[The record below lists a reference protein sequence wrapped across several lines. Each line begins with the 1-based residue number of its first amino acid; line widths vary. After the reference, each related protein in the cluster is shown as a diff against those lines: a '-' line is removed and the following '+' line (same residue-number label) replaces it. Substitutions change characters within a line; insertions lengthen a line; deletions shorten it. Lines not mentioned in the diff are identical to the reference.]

1 LSNSGPAVR
10 LDSEGWELGL
20 PEDRYRSNHAA
31 VFGCYSPPRRL
42 RPVRRGRI
50 DAYDKDGKV
59 LTYSGEGPGENGKLT
74 KMKTT
79 SEMKDKDTVI
89 FKMYG
94 VGKDGKDVEMVT
106 ITYKRKK

>member
-1 LSNSGPAVR
+1 M
-10 LDSEGWELGL
+10 
-20 PEDRYRSNHAA
+20 
-31 VFGCYSPPRRL
+31 
-42 RPVRRGRI
+42 
-50 DAYDKDGKV
+50 

-79 SEMKDKDTVI
+79 SEMKDKDMVV

-94 VGKDGKDVEMVT
+94 VGKDGKDAEMVT

>member
-1 LSNSGPAVR
+1 
-10 LDSEGWELGL
+10 
-20 PEDRYRSNHAA
+20 
-31 VFGCYSPPRRL
+31 
-42 RPVRRGRI
+42 
-50 DAYDKDGKV
+50 V

-79 SEMKDKDTVI
+79 SEIKDKDTVI

-94 VGKDGKDVEMVT
+94 VGKDGKYVNMVM